1 MSFINTIARL
11 NLLPLWRRR
20 LYVWNFEFASPSLDR
35 LTALFLH
42 KLNLLGKPEK
52 IFFTRNLKPGMTV
65 VDIGANQGLYSLLFS
80 RLVGAEGVVIAFEPE
95 PDMFAA
101 LETNIAANSVEN
113 VECHRLAIGSK
124 SDQAMLS
131 RSLIHGG
138 DNRLSSGHSEQ
149 ISTKKPVRVAT
160 LDDIVG
166 DRKVDFI
173 KMDVQGWEWEAFR
186 GMERTIDGNR
196 DIGIHFEFW
205 PAGLRDSGCDPLE
218 LLKFLSQQKF
228 QIYRSGGGGETQLRD
243 FSLLLSEL
251 SGNKFTNLY
260 ARRDRE

>member
-20 LYVWNFEFASPSLDR
+20 LYVWNFEFAAPSLDR

-138 DNRLSSGHSEQ
+138 DNRLSSGHSKQ
-149 ISTKKPVRVAT
+149 ISAKKPVRVTT
-160 LDDIVG
+160 LDDVVG
-166 DRKVDFI
+166 ERTIDFI
-173 KMDVQGWEWEAFR
+173 KMDVQGWEWEAIR
-186 GMERTIDGNR
+186 GMKETIGQNR

-205 PAGLRDSGCDPLE
+205 PAGLRDSGCNPLE
-218 LLKFLSQQKF
+218 LLQFLLQQEF
-228 QIYRSGGGGETQLRD
+228 RIYRCDDAKETPVKDL
-243 FSLLLSEL
+243 SLLLGEL
-251 SGNKFTNLY
+251 SGNKFANLY
-260 ARRDRE
+260 ARRDR